1 MTAPAIASTNSGR
14 AFTPVETGWLTGLST
29 RTINASIDRG
39 EVTVLR
45 RGRSVKKRV
54 RNLGPADVLYLI
66 LRKELGTV
74 LSARAKRE
82 LYRRLKDVAL
92 EGLSESI
99 SAMEEQCDLE
109 IRLAGGVVRIEL
121 KEICPRLANR
131 WRALRDA
138 TQLVV
143 SDPQIRGGEPV
154 IRGTRVPVYMVADLL
169 KKGAGVNEILEDYP
183 SLDAQ
188 MVRAAVAY
196 VETNPRRGRPSKAP
210 WKSLRGAA

>member
-1 MTAPAIASTNSGR
+1 MTATAIASTNSGR
-14 AFTPVETGWLTGLST
+14 AFTPVEAAWLTELST
-29 RTINASIDRG
+29 KTINASIDRG
-39 EVTVLR
+39 EVKVLR
-45 RGRSVKKRV
+45 SRGSVKKRV
-54 RNLGPADVLYLI
+54 RNLGPADVLYLM

-74 LSARAKRE
+74 LSAQAKRE
-82 LYRRLKDVAL
+82 LYQRLKDVGL

-99 SAMEEQCDLE
+99 SSIEARCDLE

-121 KEICPRLANR
+121 KEICSRLANR

-154 IRGTRVPVYMVADLL
+154 IRSTRVPVYMVADLL
-169 KKGAGVNEILEDYP
+169 NQGADVNEILEDYP

-188 MVRAAVAY
+188 MVRAALAY

-210 WKSLRGAA
+210 WNILRGAG